1 MGGVLEETIVD
12 CPSCGEPAAL
22 DVDTSVAEQSYFE
35 DCPVCCKP
43 MEVFVRSR
51 PGEILSISVTAD

>member
-1 MGGVLEETIVD
+1 MRADTIIKY
-12 CPSCGEPAAL
+12 PYYSKPATL
-22 DVDTSVAEQSYFE
+22 NINTSVAEQSYYE

-51 PGEILSISVTAD
+51 PGEILSISVSAD